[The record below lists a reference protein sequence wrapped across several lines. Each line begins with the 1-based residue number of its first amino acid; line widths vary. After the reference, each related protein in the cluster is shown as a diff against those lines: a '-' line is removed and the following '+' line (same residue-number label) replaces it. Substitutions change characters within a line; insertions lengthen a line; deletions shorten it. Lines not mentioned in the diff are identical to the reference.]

1 MQYLLKDFTISRSR
15 VKYGTFL
22 TDDTENIIFLY
33 HYLLASLFYIIYYY
47 MFLWFSYLIDLIYL
61 RDFSGFTSR
70 VPGEERWNFH

>member
-33 HYLLASLFYIIYYY
+33 YYLPASLFYIIYYY
-47 MFLWFSYLIDLIYL
+47 MFL
-61 RDFSGFTSR
+61 
-70 VPGEERWNFH
+70 